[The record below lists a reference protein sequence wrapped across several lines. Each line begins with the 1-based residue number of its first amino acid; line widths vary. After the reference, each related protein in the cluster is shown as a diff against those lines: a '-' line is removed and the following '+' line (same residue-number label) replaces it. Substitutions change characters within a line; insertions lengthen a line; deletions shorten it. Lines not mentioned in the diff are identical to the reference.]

1 MTPNTAPTAMMRAAV
16 PDDGVALGRL
26 QGAWGVK
33 GWSKLLP
40 YSADADVLLGAKTWY
55 LQAPTGRYAKGF
67 EAFEGCVRIA
77 VDQCKPHSDALVV
90 HFEGIDDRD
99 QVHALRGAEVWVSRA
114 EFPKVASDD
123 EFYWVDLIGCEVV
136 NRQGEVLGRVQEML
150 STGPQAVL
158 CITQTPTDDPKLQ
171 RLIPFVAQ
179 YIDAVS
185 LSDQRITVDWLAD
198 YD

>member
-1 MTPNTAPTAMMRAAV
+1 MSQTTVLTPAPV

-40 YSADADVLLGAKTWY
+40 YSGDADVLLGAKTWY
-55 LQAPTGRYAKGF
+55 LQAPLGRYAKGF
-67 EAFEGCVRIA
+67 EAFAGSVRIS
-77 VDQCKPHSDALVV
+77 VEQCKPHSDALVV

-99 QVHALRGAEVWVSRA
+99 QVHALKGAEVWVSRA
-114 EFPKVASDD
+114 EFPKVTSDD

-136 NRQGEVLGRVQEML
+136 NRQGEVLGCVQEML

-158 CITQTPTDDPKLQ
+158 CITHAPTDDPKLQ

-185 LSDQRITVDWLAD
+185 LSDKRITVDWLAD

>member
-1 MTPNTAPTAMMRAAV
+1 MTSSNPFSPATI

-26 QGAWGVK
+26 QGAWGIK
-33 GWSKLLP
+33 GWSKLLA
-40 YSADADVLLGAKTWY
+40 YSGDADVLLGAKTWY
-55 LQAPTGRYAKGF
+55 LKAPLGRYAKGF
-67 EAFEGCVRIA
+67 EAFTGAVCIA
-77 VDQCKPHSDALVV
+77 VEQCKPHSDALVV
-90 HFEGIDDRD
+90 QFAGINDRD
-99 QVHALRGAEVWVSRA
+99 QVHALKGAEVWVSRA
-114 EFPKVASDD
+114 GFPKLASED

-136 NRQGEVLGRVQEML
+136 NREGEVLGQVQEMM

-158 CITQTPTDDPKLQ
+158 CVTQAPTDDPKLQ

-185 LSDQRITVDWLAD
+185 LADKRITVDWLPD